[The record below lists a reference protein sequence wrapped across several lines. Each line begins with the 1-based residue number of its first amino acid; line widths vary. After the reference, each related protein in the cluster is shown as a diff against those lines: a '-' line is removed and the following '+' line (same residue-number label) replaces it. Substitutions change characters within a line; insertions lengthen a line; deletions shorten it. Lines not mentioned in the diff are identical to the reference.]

1 MYVVLI
7 LTYFIAFK
15 SSKSQVFSITYN
27 IMVDYVTTLGSPV
40 NQRINCI
47 NFQIVWTWYQNA
59 EVTFLGQKRLLA
71 KILLATGKKKC
82 NFCLVK
88 HLQKDDMCRAQ
99 NSKRNYTLLFA
110 VMATLHMQW
119 IMWLEEWTDR
129 MKFLWPYWERLRK
142 YSAIFLFRVTWGKVF
157 PFDARFQ

>member
-47 NFQIVWTWYQNA
+47 NFQIV
-59 EVTFLGQKRLLA
+59 
-71 KILLATGKKKC
+71 
-82 NFCLVK
+82 
-88 HLQKDDMCRAQ
+88 
-99 NSKRNYTLLFA
+99 
-110 VMATLHMQW
+110 
-119 IMWLEEWTDR
+119 
-129 MKFLWPYWERLRK
+129 
-142 YSAIFLFRVTWGKVF
+142 
-157 PFDARFQ
+157 